1 MNGEW
6 GRILEAIVLPRY
18 GRNSRELGGKL
29 ALSGRQCV
37 EHRSLSLTCTVS
49 QIYANDEQ
57 PWLKTYCIFTLRDT
71 SLVSPFHA
79 LRIVRET
86 NNADKVV
93 PTKKTWERRQ
103 RLQWVGN
110 R

>member
-71 SLVSPFHA
+71 SLVTHSKGDEQRRRSRA
-79 LRIVRET
+79 NEENLG
-86 NNADKVV
+86 
-93 PTKKTWERRQ
+93 KTATSTMGW
-103 RLQWVGN
+103 
-110 R
+110 